1 MVCIYCS
8 GNTSVVNSRPQ
19 KRSNNIWRRRSC
31 SKCAAIFTT
40 IESPDTSSSIIVKHA
55 DGSVTPFLRD
65 KLFMSILKSL
75 PENDQYESAAELST
89 TIIASLVGQ
98 PEKLKPIN
106 VADIIKTS
114 QTVLR
119 RYNKTAYLRYS
130 AEYASES
137 IRIK

>member
-1 MVCIYCS
+1 
-8 GNTSVVNSRPQ
+8 
-19 KRSNNIWRRRSC
+19 
-31 SKCAAIFTT
+31 
-40 IESPDTSSSIIVKHA
+40 
-55 DGSVTPFLRD
+55 
-65 KLFMSILKSL
+65 MSILKSL